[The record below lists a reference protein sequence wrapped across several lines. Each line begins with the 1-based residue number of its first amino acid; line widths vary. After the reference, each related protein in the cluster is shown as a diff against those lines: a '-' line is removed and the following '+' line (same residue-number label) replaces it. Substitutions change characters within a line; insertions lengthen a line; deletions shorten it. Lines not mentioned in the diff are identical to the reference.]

1 MKKIISIIFA
11 LASFSSMLVA
21 QNKTSSEIKG
31 DTYYFVYAFD
41 KAIDKY
47 ESTVLTE
54 DGIRKYA
61 ASLQKMNRFPEAETE
76 YAILVKLSNGN
87 TPEDYFKYASVL
99 KSNGKDNDYMSWMDQ
114 FSMLRPADL
123 RAISYQKNKSN
134 FNALKIDKESQSIAL
149 LELNT
154 VDQDFGPAYM
164 NDKIVFAS
172 SRAKPSFIKR
182 TDNWTG
188 LPFLNLYQS
197 DVQESQFSKPE
208 KFDKKMKSIQN
219 DGPASF
225 SKKGTFIA
233 YTRNHVKDKSEDKIV
248 ELQIQFST
256 LTNNKWSKPVSFE
269 FNNSAYSVGHP
280 CLSEDGKTMYF
291 TSDMPGGFGG
301 ADLYKTTQFES
312 GFWSKPMNLGNQINT
327 ESNEMFPFYDEQAKI
342 LYFASDGHMG
352 IGGLDLFYFNN
363 GEVVNLGSP
372 VNSKQDDFA
381 LIMNSNSQKGYF
393 SSNRV
398 TGIGSDDIYSV
409 HFTDKIVKEIRIE
422 GIAKTKDIK
431 QLSDVVVTLLDEKGS
446 LIQSADTK
454 EDGKFSFKVLADKK
468 FTLKGNK
475 AGYLEGVNTAQT
487 FGQDSIVI
495 SDLLLSINP
504 KNPVD
509 IEIIEVNAD
518 LGKISKLKPIYFDY
532 DMYNIRE
539 DAALELDKIVVKMNK
554 YPTMEVSLKSY
565 TDCRGSADYNQGLSD
580 KRATSS
586 AEYIQARITNPSR
599 ISGKGYGETNSLND
613 CKCEENV
620 ISDCP
625 KEEHQQNRRTEF
637 IVIKK

>member
-1 MKKIISIIFA
+1 MV
-11 LASFSSMLVA
+11 SFSSMLVA

-31 DTYYFVYAFD
+31 DAYYFVYDFD

-61 ASLQKMNRFPEAETE
+61 ASLQKMNRNAESEIE
-76 YAILVKLSNGN
+76 YATLVKLSNGQ

-99 KSNGKDNDYMSWMDQ
+99 KSNGKDNEYFAWMDQ
-114 FSMLRPADL
+114 FSMLRPTDL

-134 FNALKIDKESQSIAL
+134 FNALTIANGSQTIAL
-149 LELNT
+149 LNFNT
-154 VDQDFGPAYM
+154 EDQDFGTAYM

-182 TDNWTG
+182 TDNRTG
-188 LPFLNLYQS
+188 LPYLNLYQS
-197 DVQESQFSKPE
+197 DVQDGQLSKPS
-208 KFDKKMKSIQN
+208 KFDKKMKSKQN

-225 SKKGTFIA
+225 SKKGTFMA
-233 YTRNHVKDKSEDKIV
+233 FTRNHVKDKSEDKIV
-248 ELQIQFST
+248 ELQIHFST
-256 LTNNKWSKPVSFE
+256 LTNNEWSKPVSFE
-269 FNNSAYSVGHP
+269 FNNTGYSVGHP

-301 ADLYKTTQFES
+301 TDLYKTTQFES

-327 ESNEMFPFYDEQAKI
+327 ESNEMFPFYDEQSKI
-342 LYFASDGHMG
+342 LYFSSDGHMG
-352 IGGLDLFYFNN
+352 IGGLDEFYFYNN
-363 GEVVNLGSP
+363 EVVNLGSP
-372 VNSKQDDFA
+372 FNSRQDDFA
-381 LIMNSNSQKGYF
+381 LIVNSNSQKGYF
-393 SSNRV
+393 TSNRDS
-398 TGIGSDDIYSV
+398 GKGSDDIYSV
-409 HFTDKIVKEIRIE
+409 QFTDKIAKEIRIE
-422 GIAKTKDIK
+422 GIAKTKDVR

-487 FGQDSIVI
+487 FGQDSVVN
-495 SDLLLSINP
+495 SDLMLAINP
-504 KNPVD
+504 KNAVEV
-509 IEIIEVNAD
+509 EIIEVSAD
-518 LGKISKLKPIYFDY
+518 LGKIIKLKPIYFDY

-539 DAALELDKIVVKMNK
+539 DAAKELDKIADKMNK

-565 TDCRGSADYNQGLSD
+565 TDCRGSEDYNQALSD

-586 AEYIQARITNPSR
+586 AEYIQAKITNPSR

-620 ISDCP
+620 MSDCP
-625 KEEHQQNRRTEF
+625 KEQHQQNRRTEF
-637 IVIKK
+637 IVVKK